1 MKKLINILL
10 IIFILTMTSKIIYDV
25 VSKERYMAKIDSFNI
40 TSEELIEVLNENNA
54 LLDKVIGEE

>member
-10 IIFILTMTSKIIYDV
+10 IIFILTMTSKIVYDV
-25 VSKERYMAKIDSFNI
+25 VSKERYMAKIDSFNR
-40 TSEELIEVLNENNA
+40 TSEERIEALNENNA